1 MIWNGNSCEKEL
13 VKNYADIVLGIEYW
27 TSEKKTVGVQYTSQM
42 FDISLNSM
50 PDIVIVFVSYLFMQQ
65 SQILGTKKNKVFFM
79 VGLWLD

>member
-1 MIWNGNSCEKEL
+1 MVIL
-13 VKNYADIVLGIEYW
+13 VRKNQLKTMRILFWVLNIERQ
-27 TSEKKTVGVQYTSQM
+27 KKTVGVQYTSQM

>member
-1 MIWNGNSCEKEL
+1 MN
-13 VKNYADIVLGIEYW
+13 VR
-27 TSEKKTVGVQYTSQM
+27 KKTVGVQYTSQM